1 MKRLRTFL
9 ALGLV
14 AALSAP
20 CVGFAQSADRAAP
33 RVRDALSGEAL
44 EAFDRAREHF
54 ANGRYADARA
64 EFERAHALSG
74 DARVLYNVAVCDKEL
89 GRYARAAARLRQS
102 LATTTPLS
110 GEYVERAR
118 GTLELLAPYVGPLR
132 VEVSEPGA
140 SVSVDGEDLGA
151 LPTREPL
158 EVDIGR
164 HVVTAW
170 REGFYEAS
178 QAVDVPR
185 EGRVVRLVLSP
196 RPPAAPP
203 AAPPLPTTGVLQ
215 ISGGAPENAIYV
227 NGRLR
232 GTGEHTAR
240 VAPGSHRVRVVGAA
254 GELYAADVLVRQGE
268 TRTVSIRTPRGS
280 EVPTWLWVAGG
291 IVLAGAATATT
302 LYLTRRVE
310 YQGQSGGGPG
320 GSLGTAVTALPGWS
334 FP

>member
-1 MKRLRTFL
+1 MKKPRAFL
-9 ALGLV
+9 ALALV
-14 AALSAP
+14 GALSAP
-20 CVGFAQSADRAAP
+20 RAGFAQPAERAAP

-44 EAFDRAREHF
+44 GAFDRARELF
-54 ANGRYADARA
+54 ANGRYAEARA
-64 EFERAHALSG
+64 EFERAHALGG
-74 DARVLYNVAVCDKEL
+74 DPRVLYNVAVCDKEL

-102 LATTTPLS
+102 LATTTLLPRD
-110 GEYVERAR
+110 YIERAR
-118 GTLELLAPYVGPLR
+118 DTLELLAPYVGPLR

-170 REGFYEAS
+170 REGFYETS
-178 QAVDVPR
+178 QAVDVPH

-196 RPPAAPP
+196 RPPAAS
-203 AAPPLPTTGVLQ
+203 PLPTTGVLQ
-215 ISGGAPENAIYV
+215 ISGGAPENVIYV
-227 NGRLR
+227 DGRLR
-232 GTGEHTAR
+232 GTGEHTTR
-240 VAPGSHRVRVVGAA
+240 VAPGTHRVRVVGAE
-254 GELYAADVLVRQGE
+254 GELYAADVFVREGE

-280 EVPTWLWVAGG
+280 EVPTWVWVAGG

-310 YQGQSGGGPG
+310 YRGQSGDGPG
-320 GSLGTAVTALPGWS
+320 GSLGTTVTALPGWS

>member
-14 AALSAP
+14 AALSTP

-44 EAFDRAREHF
+44 DAFDRAREHF

-64 EFERAHALSG
+64 EFERAHTLSG

-110 GEYVERAR
+110 REYVERAR

-185 EGRVVRLVLSP
+185 EAS
-196 RPPAAPP
+196 
-203 AAPPLPTTGVLQ
+203 
-215 ISGGAPENAIYV
+215 
-227 NGRLR
+227 
-232 GTGEHTAR
+232 
-240 VAPGSHRVRVVGAA
+240 
-254 GELYAADVLVRQGE
+254 
-268 TRTVSIRTPRGS
+268 
-280 EVPTWLWVAGG
+280 
-291 IVLAGAATATT
+291 
-302 LYLTRRVE
+302 
-310 YQGQSGGGPG
+310 
-320 GSLGTAVTALPGWS
+320 
-334 FP
+334 